1 MFVMD
6 MPDIPPQYAPVVT
19 AQASQGQHGNA
30 TADRTIGVCHLIENR
45 PESRLSAVNSMEP
58 IAAAWSYFKR
68 QEHHVISDAEFKA
81 AKLSLLQAPTHGTL
95 EIDSTGGAAYFPTT
109 HDYFGPDRATVLVE
123 IGGYKVKVLYFFKV
137 MQSVAPGSQEY
148 DPYQDK
154 KNCPQGE
161 KWRMSLNP
169 DDLNADLITF
179 QSPVR
184 WTGALAQSTQV
195 SLNIADLP
203 GTALGQ
209 TLATTITLDTN
220 AADLARATVS
230 GRS

>member
-1 MFVMD
+1 MRET
-6 MPDIPPQYAPVVT
+6 ISVT
-19 AQASQGQHGNA
+19 N
-30 TADRTIGVCHLIENR
+30 
-45 PESRLSAVNSMEP
+45 
-58 IAAAWSYFKR
+58 
-68 QEHHVISDAEFKA
+68 
-81 AKLSLLQAPTHGTL
+81 
-95 EIDSTGGAAYFPTT
+95 
-109 HDYFGPDRATVLVE
+109 PDRATVLVE

-184 WTGALAQSTQV
+184 WTGGPSSQAA
-195 SLNIADLP
+195 
-203 GTALGQ
+203 GT
-209 TLATTITLDTN
+209 
-220 AADLARATVS
+220 S
-230 GRS
+230 CH